1 MLAVF
6 GSVGQVAVL
15 HPQSGSGR
23 CPFPGELRF
32 IENKDVPGSLS
43 PGVIQLAG
51 EGLETEAPEVPK
63 VLYPGV
69 CQESR
74 GLFGGRL
81 VIPLKD
87 GGPEDKD
94 FELRV
99 RVPLQDF

>member
-15 HPQSGSGR
+15 HPHSWLGHR
-23 CPFPGELRF
+23 PFPGDLRF
-32 IENKDVPGSLS
+32 IDHKDVPGGFS
-43 PGVIQLAG
+43 PGVVQLAG
-51 EGLETEAPEVPK
+51 EGLEAEAPEVPK

-74 GLFGGRL
+74 GLFGGRF

-87 GGPEDKD
+87 GGPEGKD
-94 FELRV
+94 LEFRV